1 LLLPLNSRQAE
12 IVATLYAA
20 WNNLLLQ
27 GQTPDD
33 EAIVH
38 EARANWH
45 ASKLKIERDKFF
57 RGLQWMREKGLVPS
71 GKGRYVGSKRQRD

>member
-1 LLLPLNSRQAE
+1 
-12 IVATLYAA
+12 VATLYAA

-33 EAIVH
+33 EAIVQ
-38 EARANWH
+38 EARENWH

-57 RGLQWMREKGLVPS
+57 KGLEWMRLKGLVPT
-71 GKGRYVGSKRQRD
+71 GNGRYVGARIR